1 MSDSDSQRNI
11 PKRQIARLIGTS
23 EFPIWVLSESLQLVF
38 GNEAFIALLESL
50 PIDLRLADSSTG
62 NSSADN
68 STTGD
73 LPGVKSSTS
82 KPSVKDVQMEEASN
96 RLGTQGPERGVGTE
110 RGLDRF
116 LGMECKPDSIGE
128 SASITLLARWL
139 AIPANTSNHHVR
151 TVKDFLPS
159 EWSSASRM
167 SSDTQPHSQESG
179 TGTYDL
185 QGPCIRTLIPLGMP
199 PEGCTLCMLKP
210 DAGDLDTYRDV
221 TFRSRIEIPALSLL
235 DSEPSMDSWWYLHG
249 NSPRTCTL
257 RKQLELA
264 CSGNHPVHL
273 IVPNG
278 APAIQLAT
286 WIFHERFQAKSASV
300 RRDPPITI
308 ECKWMDKD
316 LLSSVC
322 EWIDDIRKQ
331 GRSPEVIIHLIDQLA
346 PELREPLAQVAT
358 KQCWNAIITSSI
370 APSEQATRNSPH
382 WARWIATFDVQTV
395 ELQPIAQRTEEIE
408 SLLLA
413 WLRKHPGFRWNQA
426 FLDALLAYAWPLD
439 AEEFDQALN
448 ESIRRC
454 QSEALRTNPS
464 SDDPRDQEQEHRD
477 QEHESKSQERLLD
490 ETHLPI
496 SLRTFPSHIE
506 RLSPPEPIVL
516 DDELESYELKLIER
530 ALRAHPRNNTAAAK
544 ALGISRARLL
554 RRMQQWGLGSPQS
567 TTRPTDQVVFE
578 EVESDE

>member
-23 EFPIWVLSESLQLVF
+23 EFPIWVLSESQQLVF

-50 PIDLRLADSSTG
+50 PIDLLPSDTSFSDSTG
-62 NSSADN
+62 ANSS
-68 STTGD
+68 
-73 LPGVKSSTS
+73 
-82 KPSVKDVQMEEASN
+82 PSEPSAKDVRRDEASS
-96 RLGTQGPERGVGTE
+96 RSGAQGAERGVGTE

-116 LGMECKPDSIGE
+116 LGMECKPDTVCE
-128 SASITLLARWL
+128 STSMTLLARWL
-139 AIPANTSNHHVR
+139 AIPANTSSHHVR
-151 TVKDFLPS
+151 TVKDIAVKDIAVKDITAKELLPS
-159 EWSSASRM
+159 EWSAASVA
-167 SSDTQPHSQESG
+167 SSVTEPHSQESG
-179 TGTYDL
+179 SGVYNW

-210 DAGDLDTYRDV
+210 DAGDLDTYRDI
-221 TFRSRIEIPALSLL
+221 TFRERVEIPALSLL
-235 DSEPSMDSWWYLHG
+235 DSEPSMESWWYLHG

-273 IVPNG
+273 IVPHG

-286 WIFHERFQAKSASV
+286 WIFHERFQAQAVSV

-331 GRSPEVIIHLIDQLA
+331 GRSPEVVIHLIDQLA
-346 PELREPLAQVAT
+346 PELREPLAEIAT
-358 KQCWNAIITSSI
+358 KQRWNAIVTSSVVS
-370 APSEQATRNSPH
+370 SEQASRNSPH
-382 WARWIATFDVQTV
+382 WSRWIATFDVQTI

-426 FLDALLAYAWPLD
+426 FLDTLLAYAWPSD

-448 ESIRRC
+448 ESIQSC
-454 QSEALRTNPS
+454 QGESLRSNLS
-464 SDDPRDQEQEHRD
+464 SDASRAQEQ
-477 QEHESKSQERLLD
+477 ESKSQERLLD

-516 DDELESYELKLIER
+516 DDELESYERKLIER
-530 ALRAHPRNNTAAAK
+530 ALRDHPRNNTAAAK

-567 TTRPTDQVVFE
+567 TPRSTDQVVFE
-578 EVESDE
+578 EIDSDE

>member
-1 MSDSDSQRNI
+1 
-11 PKRQIARLIGTS
+11 
-23 EFPIWVLSESLQLVF
+23 
-38 GNEAFIALLESL
+38 
-50 PIDLRLADSSTG
+50 
-62 NSSADN
+62 
-68 STTGD
+68 
-73 LPGVKSSTS
+73 
-82 KPSVKDVQMEEASN
+82 
-96 RLGTQGPERGVGTE
+96 
-110 RGLDRF
+110 
-116 LGMECKPDSIGE
+116 
-128 SASITLLARWL
+128 
-139 AIPANTSNHHVR
+139 
-151 TVKDFLPS
+151 
-159 EWSSASRM
+159 
-167 SSDTQPHSQESG
+167 
-179 TGTYDL
+179 
-185 QGPCIRTLIPLGMP
+185 
-199 PEGCTLCMLKP
+199 MLKP
-210 DAGDLDTYRDV
+210 DAGDLDTYRDI
-221 TFRSRIEIPALSLL
+221 TFRERVEIPALSLL
-235 DSEPSMDSWWYLHG
+235 DSEPSMESWWYLHG

-273 IVPNG
+273 IVPHG

-286 WIFHERFQAKSASV
+286 WIFHERFQAQAVSV

-331 GRSPEVIIHLIDQLA
+331 GRSPEVVIHLIDQLA
-346 PELREPLAQVAT
+346 PELREPLAEIAT
-358 KQCWNAIITSSI
+358 KQRWNAIITSSVVS
-370 APSEQATRNSPH
+370 SEQASRNSPH
-382 WARWIATFDVQTV
+382 WSRWIATFDVQTI

-426 FLDALLAYAWPLD
+426 FLDALLAYAWPSD

-448 ESIRRC
+448 ESIQSC
-454 QSEALRTNPS
+454 QGESLRGNLS
-464 SDDPRDQEQEHRD
+464 SDDSRSQEQ
-477 QEHESKSQERLLD
+477 ESKSQERLLD

-516 DDELESYELKLIER
+516 DDELESYERKLIER
-530 ALRAHPRNNTAAAK
+530 ALRDHPRNNTAAAK

-567 TTRPTDQVVFE
+567 TPRSTDQVVFE
-578 EVESDE
+578 EIDSDE